1 MAKRVASGATASN
14 ASGTGGRARSL
25 LGHSAVRYLV
35 AGGLSFLVDFGLLAL
50 FHEVFHWPT
59 GIAAGVAFVAS
70 FAFTYTIQR
79 TFSFGAETPH
89 GRALLRY
96 TLLVAAN
103 TVATMGIVA
112 LIDTTA
118 AGWGVGKVVATIVT
132 TAWNYFAY
140 RYWVFAPTRTA
151 APTASTETQD

>member
-1 MAKRVASGATASN
+1 MSDDTAPGADAPQAVRPRSALSRLFAHSG
-14 ASGTGGRARSL
+14 
-25 LGHSAVRYLV
+25 VRYLF

-50 FHEVFHWPT
+50 FHVVFGWPT
-59 GIAAGVAFVAS
+59 GIAAGVAFVGS

-79 TFSFGAETPH
+79 TFSFGAQTPH
-89 GRALLRY
+89 GRALVRY

-103 TVATMGIVA
+103 TLATMGIVA
-112 LIDTTA
+112 LIDSTV

-140 RYWVFAPTRTA
+140 RYWVFAPTQTA
-151 APTASTETQD
+151 APDVEPETQN